1 MELNRYA
8 LFAFCLATVP
18 AVAQPTLTTSTSVPQ
33 PGQEFV
39 LNNGPWVDNS
49 PAGANVTMSFWN
61 LIAGSDRNWYVNDV
75 TGTSGAANP
84 DAEVLTTDGGSDTT
98 YWGVTTGGL
107 EIVGSRTPLEGV
119 INYTDNVLELKL
131 PCTYGT
137 TWTDSYGASFTA
149 SGIPATRVGTLT
161 GNADAWGTLV
171 LPVVET
177 PNVLRVHVRKETT
190 DQAAI
195 ATIVRRSNIWY
206 FYAETM
212 TFPLLKLSIDTVIIS
227 GGNPSVTKTA
237 EWMFGPGGV
246 GFGEIDADQV
256 QFLAYPNPA
265 SDVLQLD
272 LGEQGASATVVSF
285 VDAKGAVVR
294 EQGVVP
300 SSGMVTL
307 NVQGMAP
314 GAYTVRLIGQGR
326 LLGTHRVVVR

>member
-1 MELNRYA
+1 
-8 LFAFCLATVP
+8 VDD
-18 AVAQPTLTTSTSVPQ
+18 VA
-33 PGQEFV
+33 
-39 LNNGPWVDNS
+39 
-49 PAGANVTMSFWN
+49 
-61 LIAGSDRNWYVNDV
+61 
-75 TGTSGAANP
+75 GTSGAANA
-84 DAEVLTTDGGSDTT
+84 DAQVLTTDGGSDTT
-98 YWGVTTGGL
+98 YWGVTAGGL
-107 EIVGSRTPLEGV
+107 EIVGSRTSLEGV

-149 SGIPATRVGTLT
+149 AGVPATRVGSLT

-177 PNVLRVHVRKETT
+177 PNVLRVHVRKQTFDAGFLPIE
-190 DQAAI
+190 
-195 ATIVRRSNIWY
+195 RRTNIWY

-212 TFPLLKLSIDTVIIS
+212 TFPLLKLTIDTIIVNE
-227 GGNPSVTKTA
+227 GNPSVLPKTA

-246 GFGEIDADQV
+246 GFGEIDPEQV
-256 QFLAYPNPA
+256 EFLAYPNPA

-272 LGEQGASATVVSF
+272 LGEQGASATAVAF

-300 SSGMVTL
+300 ASGMVSL

-314 GAYTVRLIGQGR
+314 GAYTVRVMGQGR